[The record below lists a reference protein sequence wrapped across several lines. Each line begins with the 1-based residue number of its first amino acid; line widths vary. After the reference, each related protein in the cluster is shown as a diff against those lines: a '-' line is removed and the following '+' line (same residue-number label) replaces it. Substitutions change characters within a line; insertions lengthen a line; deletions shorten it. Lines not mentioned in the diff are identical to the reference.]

1 MAFDF
6 VLIILAGYLIG
17 AIPFGLII
25 GKLVRG
31 IDVREYGSGNIGFTN
46 VLRNVGPGAGIATL
60 ILDIGKG
67 AFPAWLG
74 GVIIGGDDMAIA
86 QVVAAMA
93 AVIGHNWSIYLKFKG
108 GKGVDTSV
116 GGLIA
121 MSPLIGLACMAIG
134 VTVIF
139 TTRYVSVGSMSGS
152 FSSIPILSPLVI
164 MGKQPVEYLFY
175 GVIATVLIVFRH
187 RDNIA
192 NLRAGTERKLG
203 QKGEKR

>member
-25 GKLVRG
+25 GKLARG

-121 MSPLIGLACMAIG
+121 MSPLIGFSCMAIG